1 MKTRTLFWKGGLG
14 SRVCVCMYV
23 FDMRISLCSPG
34 CLESPGDP
42 FVSASWVLED
52 QDHRLRPHTSHLV
65 YCLGKGLGGLVTWL
79 SNTPLWSLGIS
90 VRLSNL
96 LNKCLLPPQPLWWP
110 VLFNLFWCFIHFYF
124 IVNTYLFRFKFIYFE
139 TCCSVSCLS
148 LPFARMMVTFVSYMS
163 FPRNMVACNMHE
175 YFWMNM
181 HLLSEVRILSLY
193 FIFV

>member
-1 MKTRTLFWKGGLG
+1 MPIPTHQLICLSVCLETGFLWLALDVLELIRLASSSEIYLSVPPKYKDQRHAPSHLDRSQDSNSKTLYQFILSSMKTRTLIWKGGLG

-42 FVSASWVLED
+42 FVSAYWVLED

-96 LNKCLLPPQPLWWP
+96 LNKCLLPLQPL
-110 VLFNLFWCFIHFYF
+110 
-124 IVNTYLFRFKFIYFE
+124 
-139 TCCSVSCLS
+139 
-148 LPFARMMVTFVSYMS
+148 
-163 FPRNMVACNMHE
+163 
-175 YFWMNM
+175 
-181 HLLSEVRILSLY
+181 
-193 FIFV
+193 